1 MRWVFFSLLILNVV
15 YAVWKIV
22 AEVAPKPSAP
32 PSIYASAPDSLVLLS
47 EAGVSLPQ
55 TAVSGTGVAL
65 CPALGPWPQTTGAQ
79 VAARQLKGLGYRSEV
94 RAVRLK
100 KDRLHWVYL
109 PAYPDRES
117 ALKVLRRLQ
126 DRKVDSFIVADGED
140 QNAVS
145 LGYFSSAESAAGLRV
160 KMRTEGYPAEVRE
173 TAREVT
179 EYWVYIDPDTVP
191 DGGEALRGLLASTPE
206 LTGQQVA
213 CRERVRPAAPAP
225 QPVAPADDTVEA
237 PAEPADAADSAES
250 PSPAPD
256 SD

>member
-32 PSIYASAPDSLVLLS
+32 PSIYASAPESLVLLS
-47 EAGVSLPQ
+47 ETGVSLPQ
-55 TAVSGTGVAL
+55 GALSGTGVAL
-65 CPALGPWPQTTGAQ
+65 CPALGPWPQAAGAQ
-79 VAARQLKGLGYRSEV
+79 VAARQLKGLGYRGEV

-109 PAYPDRES
+109 PAYPDRDS
-117 ALKVLRRLQ
+117 ALKVLRQLQ
-126 DRKVDSFIVADGED
+126 DRKVDSFIVAEGDD
-140 QNAVS
+140 QHAVS

-179 EYWVYIDPDTVP
+179 EYWVYIDPATVP
-191 DGGEALRGLLASTPE
+191 DGGEALRGLLANTPE

-213 CRERVRPAAPAP
+213 CRQRVPS
-225 QPVAPADDTVEA
+225 VV
-237 PAEPADAADSAES
+237 
-250 PSPAPD
+250 PSPAPVEAAAVTESAPDEADPAPESGETPDPGPD